1 MKRNTDEVMPNTTNE
16 IVDVFMKESLR
27 KRKQLQEDERRELE
41 PLIDRHVREVVRAE
55 LCALHK
61 KGHFRVPLQV
71 VLREA
76 SDVAHGNLCRGLKA
90 NGRPCAYAAC
100 DGGYCKRHQDQR
112 PSPPSAPAKEKML
125 DAAIEAAGL

>member
-16 IVDVFMKESLR
+16 IVDVFMENSLR

-76 SDVAHGNLCRGLKA
+76 SDVA
-90 NGRPCAYAAC
+90 RPLA
-100 DGGYCKRHQDQR
+100 
-112 PSPPSAPAKEKML
+112 MTL
-125 DAAIEAAGL
+125 